1 MLRKLCTGGLLVAGM
16 MAAPVAFSQ
25 SIYQAM
31 AELETIMADD
41 ARREAAYAAGQERI
55 LFCGSCHG
63 KDGNSRRD
71 YIPNLADQHPLYLFE
86 QFEKFGNGVREDY
99 VMSKLAQT
107 LTVEERIN
115 IAVYYSLQQAKPR
128 TSPAPDLIDVGRA
141 KFQAKCSACHG
152 KEAEGFRDMPRLA
165 GQPSEYIKI
174 ALKRFKDMDPA
185 VQSSPMIGIAAPLT
199 AGDVEELA
207 AFLTTL

>member
-25 SIYQAM
+25 SVHQALS
-31 AELETIMADD
+31 ELESIMADD
-41 ARREAAYAAGQERI
+41 SRRDAAYAAGKERI

-71 YIPNLADQHPLYLFE
+71 YIPNLADQHPRYLFE

-128 TSPAPDLIDVGRA
+128 TSPAPDLIDAGRA

>member
-1 MLRKLCTGGLLVAGM
+1 MLRKLCTGGLLAAGM

-25 SIYQAM
+25 SVHQALS
-31 AELETIMADD
+31 ELESIMADD
-41 ARREAAYAAGQERI
+41 SRRDAAYAAGKERI

-128 TSPAPDLIDVGRA
+128 TSPAPDLIDAGRA

>member
-25 SIYQAM
+25 SVHQALS
-31 AELETIMADD
+31 ELESIMADD
-41 ARREAAYAAGQERI
+41 SRRDAAYAAGKERI

-128 TSPAPDLIDVGRA
+128 TSPAPDLIDAGRA

-152 KEAEGFRDMPRLA
+152 KEAEDFRDMPRLA

-174 ALKRFKDMDPA
+174 ALKRFKEMDPA
-185 VQSSPMIGIAAPLT
+185 AQSSPMIGIAAPLT

>member
-1 MLRKLCTGGLLVAGM
+1 MLRKLCLGGLVVAGM
-16 MAAPVAFSQ
+16 MTAPVAFSQ

-31 AELETIMADD
+31 AELESIMADD
-41 ARREAAYAAGQERI
+41 SRRDAAYAAGKERI

-128 TSPAPDLIDVGRA
+128 TSPAPDLIDAGRA

>member
-1 MLRKLCTGGLLVAGM
+1 MLRKLCMGGLMVAGM

-25 SIYQAM
+25 SVHQALS
-31 AELETIMADD
+31 ELESIMADD
-41 ARREAAYAAGQERI
+41 SRRDAAYAAGKERI

-128 TSPAPDLIDVGRA
+128 TSPAPDLIDAGRA

-174 ALKRFKDMDPA
+174 ALKRFKEMDPA
-185 VQSSPMIGIAAPLT
+185 AQSSPMIGIAAPLT

>member
-25 SIYQAM
+25 SVHQALS
-31 AELETIMADD
+31 ELESIMADD
-41 ARREAAYAAGQERI
+41 SRRDAAYAAGKERI

-86 QFEKFGNGVREDY
+86 QFEKFGNGQREDY
-99 VMSKLAQT
+99 VMSNLAKV
-107 LTVEERIN
+107 LTVEDRIN
-115 IAVYYSLQQAKPR
+115 IAVYYSQQEASPR
-128 TSPAPDLIDVGRA
+128 TSPAPALVDAGRA
-141 KFQAKCSACHG
+141 KFQTKCSACHG
-152 KEAEGFRDMPRLA
+152 KDAEGFRDMPRLA

-174 ALKRFKDMDPA
+174 ALKRFKEMDPA

>member
-1 MLRKLCTGGLLVAGM
+1 MLRKLCMGGLMVAGM

-25 SIYQAM
+25 SVHQALS
-31 AELETIMADD
+31 ELESIMADD
-41 ARREAAYAAGQERI
+41 SRREAAYAAGQERI

-128 TSPAPDLIDVGRA
+128 TSPAPDLIDAGRA